1 MCRNS
6 LTGVARPNCPL
17 VVLFIL
23 SFGKHINTFMETG
36 FKQEPIFFWLWDK
49 LKHHTVGGYD
59 KWLILINPNFE
70 KSEKSSI
77 MILMASSRHECG
89 QDRKES

>member
-1 MCRNS
+1 
-6 LTGVARPNCPL
+6 
-17 VVLFIL
+17 
-23 SFGKHINTFMETG
+23 METG

-70 KSEKSSI
+70 KSEKCSI
-77 MILMASSRHECG
+77 MILMALMASSRHEYG